1 MKKILSFFII
11 MLASLN
17 LGMHVYA
24 AESKKE
30 AFAVESTKA
39 ISGYGER
46 YTGTGS
52 GYFEVNVTGNG
63 GGGAGITIKNTSNA
77 ENAFVNY
84 SIMEPDGSYLKENI
98 FVSNNSEKKFQMWF
112 TQIGTYKIYYYAYT
126 PDSQIFMQ
134 CWIYG

>member
-52 GYFEVNVTGNG
+52 GYFEVNVTRNG
-63 GGGAGITIKNTSNA
+63 GGGAGITIKNTCNSSNA
-77 ENAFVNY
+77 SVKY
-84 SIMEPDGSYLKENI
+84 SIMKPDGSYLKENI
-98 FVSNNSEKKFQMWF
+98 FAPSNSEKKFQMWF
-112 TQIGTYKIYYYAYT
+112 TQTGTYKIYYNAYA

>member
-1 MKKILSFFII
+1 MKKNFIIFII

-52 GYFEVNVTGNG
+52 GYFEVKCYWKWRRRRWNYNKKTHQMQ
-63 GGGAGITIKNTSNA
+63 KML
-77 ENAFVNY
+77 FVNY
-84 SIMEPDGSYLKENI
+84 SIMKPDGSYLKRKY
-98 FVSNNSEKKFQMWF
+98 FCLK
-112 TQIGTYKIYYYAYT
+112 
-126 PDSQIFMQ
+126 
-134 CWIYG
+134 